1 MALTRR
7 HVLIGAAG
15 LGFPALVRAEAASTA
30 PLDMAMARML
40 AKLGIPG
47 GALGI
52 ARAGKLVYAKGFGF
66 ASKERGTGVETKS
79 RFRIASVTKPFTAAA
94 ALRLVE
100 QGKLGLD
107 EPALPRLRLAPLNGD
122 MVDSRWAR
130 ITVRHLLNH
139 TGGWDKALSGDAMFK
154 SPEISRAAGVAGPV
168 DANTTVRWMLGRR
181 LDFEPGTRFSYCNF
195 GYCLLGR
202 LIEAVTGDSYESAM
216 RRLVFSPCGIR
227 HMELGRT
234 LSARA
239 DEVSYYHCDGS
250 RGESVFPGLGSRVP
264 WPYGS
269 FALEANDANGGWIA
283 NVADLLRFTTSLDE
297 RASSPLLNSST
308 LQAIYSSE
316 APGSRGTGAYQGL
329 GWLVKPDGQAGRPD
343 LWHVGGLPGTKALVE
358 RLGDGFDWA
367 VLFNSRPASFDPV
380 TLEIHNTIHA
390 AAREITRWPEVNLFR
405 GIVSTSSETG
415 CRSPRLQSPPGSARH
430 GGHWR

>member
-1 MALTRR
+1 MAL
-7 HVLIGAAG
+7 AASSI
-15 LGFPALVRAEAASTA
+15 GFPAVVRAEASATA
-30 PLDMAMARML
+30 PLDVAMARL
-40 AKLGIPG
+40 LSKLGIPG

-52 ARAGKLVYAKGFGF
+52 ARAGKLVYAKGFGL
-66 ASKERGTGVETKS
+66 ASRERGTVVEAKS

-107 EPALPRLRLAPLNGD
+107 EPVLPRIGLSPFGEIGD
-122 MVDSRWAR
+122 ARWAKV
-130 ITVRHLLNH
+130 TVRHLLNH
-139 TGGWDKALSGDAMFK
+139 TGGWDKAVSGDAMFK
-154 SPEISRAAGVAGPV
+154 SPEICRSAGIAGPA
-168 DANTTVRWMLGRR
+168 DAKTTVRWMLGRR

-202 LIEAVTGDSYESAM
+202 VIESVTGDSYESAM

-234 LSARA
+234 LSART

-250 RGESVFPGLGSRVP
+250 QGGSVFPGLGSRVP

-269 FALEANDANGGWIA
+269 FALETNDANGGWIA
-283 NVADLLRFTTSLDE
+283 NVTDLLRFTTSLDE
-297 RASSPLLNSST
+297 RASSPLLKSGT

-329 GWLVKPDGQAGRPD
+329 GWLVKPKGQGGRPD
-343 LWHVGGLPGTKALVE
+343 LWHVGGLPGTKTLVE

-390 AAREITRWPEVNLFR
+390 AAREITRWPEVNLF
-405 GIVSTSSETG
+405 
-415 CRSPRLQSPPGSARH
+415 
-430 GGHWR
+430 